1 MQGREHWLVLARDRR
16 LEGPLSLADGDI
28 PLLEHMLVSAPACAR
43 RSASEQCDAMQH
55 IGFALALHHCIS
67 PPRSCSLSLP
77 PAQPPP
83 CTPHTTST
91 SWSPPP
97 SLPSVPPPPFPPPGQ
112 RVARQKVAELRRDKP
127 ALRFRLGFHALPSLR
142 QLHLHVISQ
151 VGQRRGCG
159 WSSLWHG
166 CSPVACW
173 MAPVQRQ
180 RRLAGLPPVQA
191 ASHAPR
197 GHKRAFPQEQATAQ
211 LRTKAQVRAVWFC
224 RPNLAFY
231 LIPSILH
238 FPSYGPLLL
247 SINAA
252 CRILTLPA

>member
-1 MQGREHWLVLARDRR
+1 MSNVMQCNTLALPLRCTTASRHHAVALSACPPPNPHLV
-16 LEGPLSLADGDI
+16 PHT
-28 PLLEHMLVSAPACAR
+28 PPAPA
-43 RSASEQCDAMQH
+43 
-55 IGFALALHHCIS
+55 GHH
-67 PPRSCSLSLP
+67 
-77 PAQPPP
+77 
-83 CTPHTTST
+83 
-91 SWSPPP
+91 PPP
-97 SLPSVPPPPFPPPGQ
+97 SRPCPPPPFPPPGQ